1 MSETS
6 EAEKQ
11 SKPWQWPGEWMRDE
25 KFWRDVGSRTIAGF
39 IVVILGYF
47 SAIGLG
53 YVQQPNYRRL
63 TVVAI
68 AVVFALIMIAYGI
81 RTTLNQDKK
90 FISNIVKFVGA
101 GAISLALVGV
111 AAYIP

>member
-39 IVVILGYF
+39 IVVVLGYF

-53 YVQQPNYRRL
+53 YVQQPNYRRIV
-63 TVVAI
+63 VVAI
-68 AVVFALIMIAYGI
+68 AVVFAVLMLAYAI
-81 RTTLNQDKK
+81 RTMLNQDEK
-90 FISNIVKFVGA
+90 FISNIFKFVGA
-101 GAISLALVGV
+101 GAISLALIGV
-111 AAYIP
+111 SAYMV